1 MSDPFVLGMD
11 GKLYYNT
18 SGVAGSGSWVEL
30 DNAKNVTSNLESAE
44 ADVTTRNN
52 NGWRASTATLKDASV
67 EFEMVWDPSDAGF
80 TAIKNAYLNGTTIGI
95 MALDGSSATSGS
107 QGPKFDGRVMSF
119 SRSEDLE
126 EAMMV
131 SVTIKP
137 TYSATAPTWYT
148 VP

>member
-1 MSDPFVLGMD
+1 MTDPFVLGMD

-18 SGVAGSGSWVEL
+18 TGVAGSGSWVEL
-30 DNAKNVTSNLESAE
+30 DNATDVTSNMESAE
-44 ADVTTRNN
+44 ADVTSRNN
-52 NGWRASTATLKDASV
+52 NGWRATTPTLKDCSI
-67 EFEMVWDPSDAGF
+67 EFEMIWDNSDAGF
-80 TAIKNAYLNGTTIGI
+80 TAIKTAYLANSTIGI

-107 QGPKFDGRVMSF
+107 QGPKFDGRVTNF
-119 SRSEDLE
+119 SRTEALE
-126 EAMMV
+126 EAMKV